1 MPDDAPA
8 APPADAPAGPPGR
21 LPLPAPPLGLGCG
34 RIGDAA
40 LDETEVERL
49 LLGALDLGVSLID
62 TARSYGLS
70 EERIGRALA
79 GRRGS
84 FILSTKVGY
93 DIPPHADWTYPCVAG
108 AVDAALQRLRTDVID
123 IVHLHSCPR
132 ELLARGEVV
141 RALED
146 AARAGKLRLV
156 GYAGDGDAAS
166 HAVECGRFA
175 ALESS
180 VSFLDQAALAATVP
194 AAVARGLVVIAK
206 RPLADAPWRWT
217 APPSAPDS
225 AEYHRRFHAAAR
237 DLEAARAGLDWAEL
251 AIRFAAFA
259 PGVTTA
265 LVGTSRLAHLAR
277 AAASVSR
284 GPLPRDQFAALRA
297 AAPPDWPGII

>member
-1 MPDDAPA
+1 VPDDTPA
-8 APPADAPAGPPGR
+8 AALRDRLPPPGS
-21 LPLPAPPLGLGCG
+21 LGLGCG

-40 LDETEVERL
+40 LHETEVERL

-70 EERIGRALA
+70 EERIGRALS
-79 GRRGS
+79 GRRHS

-93 DIPPHADWTYPCVAG
+93 DIPPHPDWTYPCVAG
-108 AVDAALQRLRTDVID
+108 GIDAALTRLRTDVID

-132 ELLARGEVV
+132 EVLARGEVV

-146 AARAGKLRLV
+146 AARAGKLRMV
-156 GYAGDGDAAS
+156 GYAGDGDAAA

-175 ALESS
+175 ALETS

-194 AAVARGLVVIAK
+194 AAAARGVLVIAK
-206 RPLADAPWRWT
+206 RPLADAPWRWAT
-217 APPSAPDS
+217 PPSAPDS
-225 AEYHRRFHAAAR
+225 AEYHRRFRTAR
-237 DLEAARAGLDWAEL
+237 DLDAARAGLDWAEL

-259 PGVTTA
+259 PGVSTA
-265 LVGTSRLAHLAR
+265 LLGTSRLAHLAR

-284 GPLPRDQFAALRA
+284 GPLPADQSAALRA
-297 AAPPDWPGII
+297 AFPPAWPGII